1 MRELLSSA
9 IAKLNAYWLSVVRT
23 AASVVAGSV
32 VAWLVGQKIDVP
44 EGVGNAL
51 GLIVFGAGV
60 IAWYMVARALEVLGA
75 KGNLPWLVTVGG
87 LMNGIPRPPAYESP
101 PSTTQA
107 RTPPA

>member
-23 AASVVAGSV
+23 TASVVAGSV
-32 VAWLVGQKIDVP
+32 VAWLVGQSIEVP
-44 EGVGNAL
+44 AGVDETL
-51 GLIVFGAGV
+51 GLLVFATGV

-75 KGNLPWLVTVGG
+75 KWNLPWLVTVGG

-107 RTPPA
+107 HAPPA